1 MEEHGIKMIPQGFI
15 TGISGGILNECLIRK
30 IRGVTLLA
38 KADETMP
45 DTLAAVTLLDALNKV
60 YGIDVD
66 TKDLKKQK
74 NQIGNELKEL
84 STKYSEHKKID
95 SNMYM

>member
-1 MEEHGIKMIPQGFI
+1 M
-15 TGISGGILNECLIRK
+15 
-30 IRGVTLLA
+30 TLLA
-38 KADETMP
+38 KADETVP
-45 DTLAAVTLLDALNKV
+45 DILAAATLIDAVNKV
-60 YGIDVD
+60 YGTEID

-84 STKYSEHKKID
+84 SNKYSEHKKID

>member
-15 TGISGGILNECLIRK
+15 TGISGGILNECLVRK

-38 KADETMP
+38 KANEKMP
-45 DTLAAVTLLDALNKV
+45 DTLAAVTLVDAINKI

-66 TKDLKKQK
+66 TKELKKQK

-84 STKYSEHKKID
+84 SNKYSEHKKID

>member
-1 MEEHGIKMIPQGFI
+1 M
-15 TGISGGILNECLIRK
+15 
-30 IRGVTLLA
+30 TLLA
-38 KADETMP
+38 KADESMP
-45 DTLAAVTLLDALNKV
+45 DTLAAVTLIDAVTKL
-60 YGIDVD
+60 YGIDID

-84 STKYSEHKKID
+84 SNKYSEHKKID